1 MKKRKDDITDSG
13 RKKKGIFGM
22 ELAAI
27 AVMSI
32 TIFVSCGYQSYG
44 ANGGQVTGQAA
55 EQTTEQAAERTWA
68 DEKQENENLTPK
80 DTEENAAETEDAY
93 ISFDYNH
100 EYNKLIRCYGD
111 NVYLEAADGIYCIK
125 NDGAKERIYEN
136 SYQYQ
141 RGMEIYQNFLYF
153 CGSAQRGEDE
163 AATIYRMNLDT
174 QEVEDALAVF
184 SQVFDVLYHISIYE
198 DKLYVASGLE
208 AKRIGFALSRNG
220 QIIRQLDEKGEDF
233 LYKQYNEC
241 MDLDWRRMQVPYDSE
256 EYWNLAEESK
266 KRYYPVMDVAACK
279 KLLRGKQ
286 VVSRYKDELYR
297 SIYLENENGA
307 YEFLCDAAYYLSPI
321 ITDTGVYYVS
331 NERGD
336 IGYVDYVTKT
346 PQLFYAVEETEE
358 VTPVNYDADYIYL
371 IQSCDVGLDANSDWI
386 EETYLLRIPR
396 QGGEAETVYQFE
408 GDLQEYGSLARCA
421 VYDGYLFFELH
432 DPISLEVDA
441 ARTYDPEDYGRIVE
455 IREEFTNENTEEITF
470 YYEMENFYVN
480 EAFENGDKIN
490 DTLQKIYDE
499 NEQGYKKYRLTFVGE
514 QYISMVYNDIAY
526 MGGAHPYSY
535 FDGITID
542 CKTGEEVSASELL
555 GKSDEDI
562 LKQVS
567 EEMGMDMV
575 AYWDAID
582 FYLTDSKI
590 VFFYRMPNY
599 WDDVVWERRLHG
611 GANQ

>member
-1 MKKRKDDITDSG
+1 M
-13 RKKKGIFGM
+13 
-22 ELAAI
+22 
-27 AVMSI
+27 
-32 TIFVSCGYQSYG
+32 
-44 ANGGQVTGQAA
+44 
-55 EQTTEQAAERTWA
+55 
-68 DEKQENENLTPK
+68 
-80 DTEENAAETEDAY
+80 
-93 ISFDYNH
+93 
-100 EYNKLIRCYGD
+100 
-111 NVYLEAADGIYCIK
+111 
-125 NDGAKERIYEN
+125 
-136 SYQYQ
+136 
-141 RGMEIYQNFLYF
+141 
-153 CGSAQRGEDE
+153 
-163 AATIYRMNLDT
+163 
-174 QEVEDALAVF
+174 
-184 SQVFDVLYHISIYE
+184 
-198 DKLYVASGLE
+198 
-208 AKRIGFALSRNG
+208 
-220 QIIRQLDEKGEDF
+220 
-233 LYKQYNEC
+233 
-241 MDLDWRRMQVPYDSE
+241 
-256 EYWNLAEESK
+256 
-266 KRYYPVMDVAACK
+266 
-279 KLLRGKQ
+279 
-286 VVSRYKDELYR
+286 
-297 SIYLENENGA
+297 
-307 YEFLCDAAYYLSPI
+307 
-321 ITDTGVYYVS
+321 
-331 NERGD
+331 
-336 IGYVDYVTKT
+336 DYVTKT

-432 DPISLEVDA
+432 DPISLEADA
-441 ARTYDPEDYGRIVE
+441 ARTYDPEDYGWIVE

-514 QYISMVYNDIAY
+514 QYISIVYNDIAY